1 MTADPLPQGWSAA
14 LGPHAPPEAR
24 HPLDAHAWRIEA
36 GDAALLFDAGAGLG
50 PAPKAADALFLT
62 HGHGDHALGAA
73 RLRLPT
79 FSGPLTAEWL
89 AAGDAD
95 RISLPKAIAA
105 GVYPPGTRLAPLP
118 GITAM
123 ADGETPPFR
132 HRHRHRH
139 RHARSQRRSHR
150 LAGRNARRPRTR
162 RRRRDLCRGNRDS
175 AGHLGLLGRR
185 HLRHRAR
192 AGRPR
197 PRLHPARPWH
207 TACRG
212 GVPRRPRRRVGAG
225 RQPSAAPVVPVTA
238 CLNLFRPVWDGLR
251 LSDRLPSC

>member
-118 GITAM
+118 R
-123 ADGETPPFR
+123 D
-132 HRHRHRH
+132 HRH
-139 RHARSQRRSHR
+139 
-150 LAGRNARRPRTR
+150 G
-162 RRRRDLCRGNRDS
+162 RRRDPAVS
-175 AGHLGLLGRR
+175 APSPSPPS
-185 HLRHRAR
+185 
-192 AGRPR
+192 PR
-197 PRLHPARPWH
+197 
-207 TACRG
+207 
-212 GVPRRPRRRVGAG
+212 
-225 RQPSAAPVVPVTA
+225 PVTA
-238 CLNLFRPVWDGLR
+238 PITPPGWSKRPPPAYSSAATR
-251 LSDRLPSC
+251 SLPGEP